1 MTTTVPLAQGLS
13 SNGRILRAA
22 GSVFAAGGVVKMAST
37 GKEFVL
43 AGIYGRSDAMDAFL
57 AAFLI
62 PNLLV
67 NLIAESMNQAL
78 IPTLIRVGITEGRES
93 ARKLFSS
100 SMLSMCALLTI
111 ASLVMAALA
120 RLVFPLIA

>member
-1 MTTTVPLAQGLS
+1 MFFERGAGAVLRGCRRDCVSTTVALPRES
-13 SNGRILRAA
+13 SANRRILRAA
-22 GSVFAAGGVVKMAST
+22 GSVFAAGAVVKILST

-62 PNLLV
+62 PNLLI

-78 IPTLIRVGITEGRES
+78 IPTLIRVRLQQGH
-93 ARKLFSS
+93 ARAQQLF
-100 SMLSMCALLTI
+100 
-111 ASLVMAALA
+111 
-120 RLVFPLIA
+120 